1 MPCVAAVGDAGG
13 IVDIASVGKAACP
26 EMSEPPASP
35 TTLREIEVQVLML
48 RNIISLT
55 LLSYLESL

>member
-1 MPCVAAVGDAGG
+1 MPCIATVGDAGG
-13 IVDIASVGKAACP
+13 IIDVAGVGEAACP
-26 EMSEPPASP
+26 EMSEPPAS
-35 TTLREIEVQVLML
+35 LREIEVQVLML